1 MIQSRTTSSILG
13 ALSLVAA
20 CANPES
26 PPDIEDVLG
35 AAIVLEDGR
44 LVIDEDV
51 LVPDR
56 EAAYDYYARAT
67 AWANARAYLEEQ
79 ASTGDAVGSQ
89 SEALTQAT
97 FNDVDSEWAFPTQTN
112 LTYCVRT
119 DGFGDRTEELLA
131 ALDSAAESWSR
142 VVNVRFVRVA
152 VGTCNRDND
161 DVIFNVRRDGSSAFN
176 AAAFFPHEA
185 RSDRELLVTDAAF
198 TNTLG
203 GRTLEGILRHELG
216 HVLGFRH
223 EHIWASCT
231 PESPSF
237 TDDDD
242 NEWGAT
248 QLTPYDVN
256 SVMHYP
262 SCRPSGTGGYVQTAD
277 DYRGAVAVYGL
288 APALVVTV
296 I

>member
-1 MIQSRTTSSILG
+1 MIQSRTCSFLG
-13 ALSLVAA
+13 AVSLLVA
-20 CANPES
+20 CGVPES
-26 PPDIEDVLG
+26 PTTVEDVLG

-56 EAAYDYYARAT
+56 AAACDYYARTT
-67 AWANARAYLEEQ
+67 AWANARAYLEDS
-79 ASTGDAVGSQ
+79 AGADDSVGSQ

-97 FNDVDSEWAFPTQTN
+97 FNDVDSEWGFPTQTN

-142 VVNVRFVRVA
+142 VVNVRFVRVE
-152 VGTCNRDND
+152 VETCNRRND
-161 DVIFNVRRDGSSAFN
+161 DVVFNVRRDGSSAFN

-185 RSDRELLVTDAAF
+185 RSDRELLVTDSAF
-198 TNTLG
+198 TNADG

-223 EHIWASCT
+223 EHIWVSCR

-237 TDDDD
+237 TDDDG

-288 APALVVTV
+288 APALTVTV